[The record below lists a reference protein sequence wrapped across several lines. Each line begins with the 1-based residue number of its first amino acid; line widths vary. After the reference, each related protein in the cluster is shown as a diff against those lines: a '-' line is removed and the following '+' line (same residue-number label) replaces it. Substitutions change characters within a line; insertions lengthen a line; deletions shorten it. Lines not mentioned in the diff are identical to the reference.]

1 MASVT
6 EDDIQAA
13 IAGHRVRNVELG
25 RVLASKG
32 VELAEK
38 RPVDVHFWAD
48 DQRDAALLAREL
60 FRIGF
65 LVKLLCPSED
75 RKDGRW
81 NIEAGAL
88 VPPDQVLGDH
98 LTEQLVRMAA
108 NCGAVYDGWGTQV

>member
-6 EDDIQAA
+6 EDEIQAA
-13 IAGHRVRNVELG
+13 IAGHRARNAELG

-32 VELAEK
+32 VELTEK

-48 DQRDAALLAREL
+48 DQHDAALLAKEG
-60 FRIGF
+60 FRKGF
-65 LVKLLCPSED
+65 LVKLLCPSQD
-75 RKDGRW
+75 SGDGRW
-81 NIEAGAL
+81 NVEAGAL

-98 LTEQLVRMAA
+98 LTEQLVRIAA